1 MYGTFSELLGSS
13 PAINRSQRLQL
24 SLLSTRSR
32 LCGTSQ
38 RRKRSRDHDQSYE
51 YNGGIRNQSQRRQ
64 RCRPSFLRFPQSIS
78 CLVEFLLRRDEGTGE
93 DTGIRLGCDPQEGT
107 AGRIQETLEVQGRPT
122 TARSTSGPIYR
133 RTEGTARNL
142 TDDQIKQI
150 KAANGGL
157 S

>member
-1 MYGTFSELLGSS
+1 M
-13 PAINRSQRLQL
+13 ARSVSFLVVV
-24 SLLSTRSR
+24 LLSIGLSG
-32 LCGTSQ
+32 C
-38 RRKRSRDHDQSYE
+38 SYLF
-51 YNGGIRNQSQRRQ
+51 YPRAADYAAQAKGANGVETMINLTNMMEASATKAKGGKGVD
-64 RCRPSFLRFPQSIS
+64 PPFDDFHKSIS
-78 CLVEFLLRRDEGTGE
+78 CLVEFLLRRDEGTGK
-93 DTGIRLGCDPQEGT
+93 DTDIRLGCDPQAGT
-107 AGRIQETLEVQGRPT
+107 GGRIQETLEVQRRPT